1 MPCSSEG
8 WPPSPIV
15 QPGSIE
21 CEDKIKELEKELK
34 GSKKK
39 NRKLEH
45 ELYILK
51 ETFKVL
57 GATG

>member
-8 WPPSPIV
+8 WPPSPVV

-21 CEDKIKELEKELK
+21 CEKRIKELEKQLK
-34 GSKKK
+34 RTNGK

-45 ELYILK
+45 EL
-51 ETFKVL
+51 
-57 GATG
+57 

>member
-8 WPPSPIV
+8 WPPSPVV
-15 QPGSIE
+15 QPGSVE
-21 CEDKIKELEKELK
+21 CEERIKELEKKLK
-34 GSKKK
+34 TTDKK

-45 ELYILK
+45 ELYVLK
-51 ETFKVL
+51 EAFKVM